1 MLGKKWFNNIFGRPE
16 WNLPTE
22 EEITTIIMDLKKE
35 IDMMPNSPE
44 KTRAIYTL
52 ANQMQILRMV
62 LHDKKRKL
70 RPNSK
75 GKWVWIEQEKYEGRK
90 YE

>member
-1 MLGKKWFNNIFGRPE
+1 MDSSSSDRTALSDTTSRMNDMLGALQYRDFRYYWFSALSFVLG
-16 WNLPTE
+16 W
-22 EEITTIIMDLKKE
+22 
-35 IDMMPNSPE
+35 
-44 KTRAIYTL
+44 
-52 ANQMQILRMV
+52 QILRMV

>member
-1 MLGKKWFNNIFGRPE
+1 MGFTNGRRNNNNHNGS
-16 WNLPTE
+16 
-22 EEITTIIMDLKKE
+22 KKE

>member
-1 MLGKKWFNNIFGRPE
+1 
-16 WNLPTE
+16 
-22 EEITTIIMDLKKE
+22 
-35 IDMMPNSPE
+35 
-44 KTRAIYTL
+44 
-52 ANQMQILRMV
+52 MQILRMV

-75 GKWVWIEQEKYEGRK
+75 GKWVWVEQEKYEGRK